1 MAQKI
6 KFATQLIAIDDLIHA
21 TNQAISGMI
30 PDKYLYYRADAPAE
44 YEHIMKAQSKLYEA
58 TQEIN
63 KAKKLIK
70 PDITNLNISKRL

>member
-1 MAQKI
+1 
-6 KFATQLIAIDDLIHA
+6 
-21 TNQAISGMI
+21 MI

-44 YEHIMKAQSKLYEA
+44 YEHVMKAKSKLYEA
-58 TQEIN
+58 TQEID